1 MKGTFRRIL
10 GLGGAVVLICQY
22 ALESVA
28 ADPGG
33 WEPGSPVLSIY
44 NWESYIVPSLLAK
57 FEAANKVRVDHRTFG
72 SNDELTRSLVREP
85 GRFDVI
91 IPTNYHVAFLRSL
104 GMLSELDKTNI
115 PNLRNLDVQFMSPT
129 HDPGGRHC
137 VTYLWSKLVVGY
149 DSRKVRKPIRSWADI
164 FDPRYRGRVAL
175 LADARET
182 LGIVLLLLGHSPNST
197 DVFELGQARDFLI
210 AHASQIHSFS
220 PDGGDRLLEAG
231 EVDIA
236 LEWDG
241 DMAALQ
247 ARRPEFRRVVP
258 SQGSLIASDSMC
270 IPRAS
275 RNKALAERF
284 INFIL
289 EPENGALLASKLRY
303 PTPNLAAQAL
313 LPEPIRASLS
323 MSDRLR
329 RRMFPL
335 EDIGTS
341 AESHFAE
348 AWAAVLAHRQAPG
361 ALAQ

>member
-1 MKGTFRRIL
+1 MKNAFQRIL
-10 GLGGAVVLICQY
+10 GLAGVVALTCLC
-22 ALESVA
+22 ALESVV
-28 ADPGG
+28 ADAGGRNPGL
-33 WEPGSPVLSIY
+33 PVLSIY

-57 FEAANKVRVDHRTFG
+57 FEAVNKVRIDYRTFG
-72 SNDELTRSLVREP
+72 SNDELTRSLVQEP

-91 IPTNYHVAFLRSL
+91 IPTNYHVPSLRSR
-104 GMLSELDKTNI
+104 GMLSELDKRNI
-115 PNLRNLDVQFMSPT
+115 PNLRNLDAQFMSPT

-149 DSRKVRKPIRSWADI
+149 NSRTVRKPIRSWADI

-175 LADARET
+175 LADGREK
-182 LGIVLLLLGHSPNST
+182 LGIVLLLLGYSPNST
-197 DVFELGQARDFLI
+197 DVFELGHARDFLI

-231 EVDIA
+231 QVDIA
-236 LEWDG
+236 LERDG

-258 SQGSLIASDSMC
+258 AQKSLIASDSMC
-270 IPRAS
+270 IPRTS

-313 LPEPIRASLS
+313 LPKPIRASLS

-329 RRMFPL
+329 RRMFAL

-341 AESHFAE
+341 AESHFAA
-348 AWAAVLAHRQAPG
+348 AWAAVLAHRQMPG
-361 ALAQ
+361 GLAQ